1 MPAFDDAGRPDA
13 ARRILYVEDED
24 ELRRTVAGVL
34 VAERWEVT
42 TASSA
47 EEGLEALIARPHGLV
62 ITDWTLPGNTGGW
75 LLAEA
80 RQRGLLDDA
89 GAIVVTGEREVGD
102 VGSAL
107 VLRKPVD
114 LDLLVAEAAAR
125 LEAVAYA
132 RTARSRGKRPVSGVQ
147 AQGAEIID
155 LASRRRR
162 G

>member
-1 MPAFDDAGRPDA
+1 MRAFEDGGRPDA
-13 ARRILYVEDED
+13 SRRILYVEDED

-34 VAERWEVT
+34 TAERWEVT

-47 EEGLEALIARPHGLV
+47 EEGLAALAARPHGLV
-62 ITDWTLPGNTGGW
+62 ITDWMLPGKSGGW

-80 RQRGLLDDA
+80 RARGLLDTC
-89 GAIVVTGEREVGD
+89 GAIVVTGAREVGD

-114 LDLLVAEAAAR
+114 LDMLVAEAAAR

-132 RTARSRGKRPVSGVQ
+132 TRERGKRPVSGVQ
-147 AQGAEIID
+147 AQGAEVID
-155 LASRRRR
+155 LATRRRR
-162 G
+162 V